1 MNSKKKN
8 GNQLEPVTY
17 KLSLDIS
24 KSTINGLSF
33 VFMFLSFKK
42 KKPTFYFKQT
52 KKYKSKRVT
61 VTL

>member
-42 KKPTFYFKQT
+42 KNQHFISNKQ
-52 KKYKSKRVT
+52 KSIKAKE
-61 VTL
+61 